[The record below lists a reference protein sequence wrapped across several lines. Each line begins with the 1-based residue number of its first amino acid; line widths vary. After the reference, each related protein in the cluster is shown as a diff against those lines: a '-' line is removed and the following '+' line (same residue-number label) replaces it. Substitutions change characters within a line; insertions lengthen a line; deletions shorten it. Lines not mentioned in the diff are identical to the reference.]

1 LRRRGWPSLAATW
14 TVLAAALLV
23 PAAVLFLVV
32 SRVVPQLGDLTVHVG
47 DSLDRIRGW
56 LVNEPLH
63 LSDRQL
69 GDLTRRLEQELAPH
83 RAAIVSRVVS
93 TTALLLQLIGG
104 AILTVLLTFFLKD
117 GPWMEAWLL
126 ERIGDPVA
134 GRLRLA
140 GRAAWATGS
149 GYIRGVA
156 VVGLFDAAFIGIGL
170 LVLGVPLVLSLARRP
185 SAASPPSPPPT
196 SGPA

>member
-1 LRRRGWPSLAATW
+1 
-14 TVLAAALLV
+14 
-23 PAAVLFLVV
+23 
-32 SRVVPQLGDLTVHVG
+32 
-47 DSLDRIRGW
+47 
-56 LVNEPLH
+56 
-63 LSDRQL
+63 
-69 GDLTRRLEQELAPH
+69 
-83 RAAIVSRVVS
+83 
-93 TTALLLQLIGG
+93 
-104 AILTVLLTFFLKD
+104 
-117 GPWMEAWLL
+117 MEAWLL

-185 SAASPPSPPPT
+185 SASSPPSPPPT